1 MKTRRIM
8 LGVGLLAL
16 AGGIVARKMNLIPS
30 IPIGTIILS
39 LICVVLILDG
49 LRHKNFFL
57 ILLPLAFILQRIA
70 SSTWM
75 IFSGVGL
82 VEALGVAAIAAA
94 GLTILFGNRKKAIRG
109 GRNRGFINY
118 NGNGDYVSG
127 MGGTGGQGGFG
138 GAPGQPGF
146 GGAGTNLDKNRFP
159 QEPGPR
165 SNGEPIS
172 EGYGYPDDDGDNVV
186 IDNGFGKLT
195 RYLHSSNLKKV
206 KIDNGFGNCIVYY
219 DNVYVDKDGSKLE
232 IDNGFGQVDVY
243 IPPFYRFKM
252 KQDNGFGSIN
262 IFGNCS
268 LDPDAPLID
277 ADIDNGMGKVNI
289 YFG

>member
-1 MKTRRIM
+1 MKARRIM
-8 LGVGLLAL
+8 LGIGLLAL
-16 AGGIVARKMNLIPS
+16 AGGLVGRKMGIIPS
-30 IPIGTIILS
+30 IPISTIILGGIS
-39 LICVVLILDG
+39 VVLIMDG

-57 ILLPLAFILQRIA
+57 ILMPLAFIAQRVYSYWGVF
-70 SSTWM
+70 SS
-75 IFSGVGL
+75 IGL
-82 VEALGVAAIAAA
+82 VEALGIAAIAAA
-94 GLTILFGNRKKAIRG
+94 GLTVLFGNKKKKIRAG
-109 GRNRGFINY
+109 KNRGYINN
-118 NGNGDYVSG
+118 NGSWSG
-127 MGGTGGQGGFG
+127 N
-138 GAPGQPGF
+138 GAPGQPGRGF
-146 GGAGTNLDKNRFP
+146 GGGAGGQGGNVGAGTTLDQNRFV
-159 QEPGPR
+159 QQPGFTG
-165 SNGEPIS
+165 NGEPIP

>member
-1 MKTRRIM
+1 MKARRIM
-8 LGVGLLAL
+8 LGIGLLAL
-16 AGGIVARKMNLIPS
+16 AGGLVGRKMGIIPS
-30 IPIGTIILS
+30 IPISTIILGGIS
-39 LICVVLILDG
+39 VVLIMDG

-57 ILLPLAFILQRIA
+57 ILMPLAFIAQRVYSYWGVF
-70 SSTWM
+70 SS
-75 IFSGVGL
+75 IGL
-82 VEALGVAAIAAA
+82 VEALGIAAIAAA
-94 GLTILFGNRKKAIRG
+94 GLTVLFGNKKKKIMAG
-109 GRNRGFINY
+109 KNRGYINN
-118 NGNGDYVSG
+118 NGSRSG
-127 MGGTGGQGGFG
+127 N
-138 GAPGQPGF
+138 GAPGQPGRGF
-146 GGAGTNLDKNRFP
+146 GGGAGGQGGNVGAGTTLDQNRFV
-159 QEPGPR
+159 QQPGFTG
-165 SNGEPIS
+165 NGEPIP